1 MLNFY
6 TVIVWEVVSLMALLI
21 IMANTN
27 DLLSRHKQRQFL
39 LLSVSVILG
48 ILAEWSGSVAALS
61 GGRFRQI
68 HVWTKM
74 LELSITPVV
83 PFLCA
88 DVLRRSADISSKHK

>member
-48 ILAEWSGSVAALS
+48 TLQNGRAAWPPSPEEGSGKFTSGRRCWS
-61 GGRFRQI
+61 FQ
-68 HVWTKM
+68 
-74 LELSITPVV
+74 
-83 PFLCA
+83 
-88 DVLRRSADISSKHK
+88 